1 MDKEEIAMMIATIM
15 ALIGAIILFF
25 LPLIIIV
32 GGLMWRGAV
41 YQYSVLFGG

>member
-32 GGLMWRGAV
+32 GGLMWRYAV
-41 YQYSVLFGG
+41 YQYSALFGG